1 MSRLPIFS
9 LFATTLLFAGSVL
22 HAAVEPP
29 PTVIECAG
37 LAETIST
44 DTETIA
50 TFRDQVVITG
60 NNLKLYCDFL
70 KVVAIRKGDPTAT
83 LGQYGYFKS
92 LVATGR
98 VRIVQGDREATCGRA
113 EVFPN
118 EDRIV
123 LSENP
128 VVRSFDDQYVVTGPE
143 ILLYR
148 GQRRAVVKGTEEQRS
163 RITLPTIKDLGFEEE
178 AKKGAPHPDTAQP
191 Q

>member
-1 MSRLPIFS
+1 MSRFPSF
-9 LFATTLLFAGSVL
+9 LLTALLLLVAPL
-22 HAAVEPP
+22 RAADELP
-29 PTVIECAG
+29 PTIIECAG
-37 LAETIST
+37 AAETIST

-50 TFRDQVVITG
+50 TFTDQVVVTG
-60 NNLKLYCDFL
+60 NNLKLYCDDL
-70 KVVAIRKGDPTAT
+70 RIVAIRKGDPTAT

-98 VRIVQGDREATCGRA
+98 VRIIQGDREATCGRA

-128 VVRSFDDQYVVTGPE
+128 VVRSIDDQYVVTGPE

-148 GQRRAVVKGTEEQRS
+148 GQRRAVVRGTTEQRS
-163 RITLPTIKDLGFEEE
+163 RITLPAIKDLGFDEEKTDSAE
-178 AKKGAPHPDTAQP
+178 TTNP
-191 Q
+191 

>member
-1 MSRLPIFS
+1 MSRPNLFPFLLTALS
-9 LFATTLLFAGSVL
+9 LVTVSLR
-22 HAAVEPP
+22 AAEELP
-29 PTVIECAG
+29 PTIIECAG
-37 LAETIST
+37 AAETIST

-50 TFRDQVVITG
+50 TFTDQVVVTG
-60 NNLKLYCDFL
+60 NNLKLYCDNL
-70 KVVAIRKGDPTAT
+70 RVVAIRKGDPAAT
-83 LGQYGYFKS
+83 LGEYGFFKS

-128 VVRSFDDQYVVTGPE
+128 VVRSIDDQYVVTGPE

-148 GQRRAVVKGTEEQRS
+148 GQRRAVVRGTAEERS
-163 RITLPTIKDLGFEEE
+163 RITLPAMKNLGFEEE
-178 AKKGAPHPDTAQP
+178 EAEPAEIITP
-191 Q
+191 